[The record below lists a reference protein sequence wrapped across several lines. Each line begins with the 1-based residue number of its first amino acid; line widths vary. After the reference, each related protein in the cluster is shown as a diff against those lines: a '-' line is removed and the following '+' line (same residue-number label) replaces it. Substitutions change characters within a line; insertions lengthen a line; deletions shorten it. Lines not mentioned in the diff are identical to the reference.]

1 MVGDLGFEPRSS
13 SSQSWWVAVTPV
25 SVEMARATR
34 IELAFIGRQPIAI
47 TRWLRPHE
55 LVPRVGLSPTSF
67 VLRARP
73 DYPVTEAYW
82 YAPTESD
89 RVLPVIG
96 WRLYH

>member
-55 LVPRVGLSPTSF
+55 LVPPSGLGPEPDRLRVGNAALTPRGR
-67 VLRARP
+67 VGRP
-73 DYPVTEAYW
+73 YRNCTDVF
-82 YAPTESD
+82 
-89 RVLPVIG
+89 R
-96 WRLYH
+96 